1 MNHKSQ
7 IVCQF
12 IERVLNGRD
21 IDATGDYFS
30 PDMVEEMPFPG
41 QGPGVEGLKDVLRG
55 MHESFP
61 DMKWV
66 VEEQIESEDKVVS
79 RFTWTGTQRGPF
91 LGVPATGRSVTVW
104 GIVIDQFEGQRI
116 KSTRIIMD
124 ALGLMAQL
132 GVFPPAGGGTDPADR
147 QN

>member
-21 IDATGDYFS
+21 IEATGDYFC

-91 LGVPATGRSVTVW
+91 LGVPTTGRSVTVW

-132 GVFPPAGGGTDPADR
+132 GVFPPARGGTDPADL

>member
-12 IERVLNGRD
+12 IERVLNRRD
-21 IDATGDYFS
+21 IEATGDYFC
-30 PDMVEEMPFPG
+30 PDMVEETPFPG

-55 MHESFP
+55 MHEAFP

-79 RFTWTGTQRGPF
+79 RFTWTGTHRGPF
-91 LGVPATGRSVTVW
+91 LGVPPTGRSVTVW
-104 GIVIDQFEGQRI
+104 GMVIDQFEGQKI

-132 GVFPPAGGGTDPADR
+132 GVFPPARDGTDPADLR
-147 QN
+147 N